1 MIRKSLPLILLLLGL
16 LLAAC
21 SEQQAAQ
28 ESAATGLPPEPGTD
42 VAQETA
48 AEGRVSVTP
57 TESADAPT
65 PSEIGAPL
73 TFEELRGIS
82 WQWRDLVDSG
92 PSGQSDV
99 LDPQN
104 YSMVF
109 LNDGELAIKA
119 DCNNVRGSYLLDA
132 GQLRII
138 LGPSTMAFCG
148 DDSLDIQFLNLLSK
162 TTSGIIREDGR
173 LKLFTADG
181 STMGFDNGGEPTQAA
196 VDGDLSLIAN
206 VLWLWQDLVETQPAS
221 QSIVPEP
228 RAYTIGFRYNGAVQ
242 VQSDCNNALGEY
254 EIRGSAIALTFGPT
268 TAVFCGEESLD
279 TAFRELLEKVA
290 TFTVEGGRLEL
301 STSDGATLGFSNGG
315 SLPGTIGLRPDD
327 ISLDTTGV
335 AETWHAYVVPETP
348 YDASMPPGPSGLPE
362 HIEITF
368 NGQTPDELE
377 PIDPVIYIIPAAAYE
392 AMYELND
399 DGAITRMMNQIAA
412 MTYDIPEPPP
422 VSGMPVL
429 PLERAGAGYNDL
441 AVSVSRGAPRSE
453 SATKNGFRFIGRW
466 NQDANPVTNEGLT
479 YIYQGFANDGTYLV
493 SYWHPVRL
501 DALPDD
507 VSGVSQELMDAFNS
521 DPLSH
526 INVQAANLNGIPAA
540 DWMPDLN
547 NLDALVASLQIEGM
561 VSAGVEEKTWVW
573 TGRGSANG
581 EAAPV
586 ENPGQYRITYNNDG
600 TFNYQADCNAG
611 GGGFS
616 VIGGFNGG
624 IRHAL
629 GPSTLAA
636 CPPASRADEFVGAIA
651 AADAFRMLP
660 GGHKMQLLLPAGGDV
675 LTFSDA
681 RFIDVDL
688 PEPEAGLPTA
698 TVTAP
703 EGIFVRTGPAA
714 NYPSLGV
721 AAYGE
726 TGTIAGR
733 SEDGQWWVIDAPAAP
748 SGQVWVSAAF
758 VTAVGADDVP
768 VVAAPVLP
776 TPAPTPTPVP
786 PPSPA
791 VSFSADTT
799 VVNKGDCA
807 TLRWEVEN
815 IQAIWVYPA
824 GSNYQDFPKTGQGSQ
839 IVCPEQTTTYEMRV
853 LHVDGTTEIRSIT
866 IQVNQPNT
874 LADTSW
880 ALTSL
885 NGNQLLLPESNL
897 TLQFVGE
904 GNATAGGGCNT
915 FSGSYA
921 VYFTGISIG
930 PLSGTRVACG
940 DEIDAQENAYLQAL
954 QAATTFSQNDD
965 VLVLYGVGNVEVA
978 RFSTLSAA
986 PLPGE

>member
-1 MIRKSLPLILLLLGL
+1 MIRKSLPLILLLLIL

-21 SEQQAAQ
+21 SEQTPAD
-28 ESAATGLPPEPGTD
+28 SAATDLPPEPGTD
-42 VAQETA
+42 VAQEA
-48 AEGRVSVTP
+48 VSEGQESATP
-57 TESADAPT
+57 TESADAPA

-82 WQWRDLVDSG
+82 WEWRDLVDSG
-92 PSGQSDV
+92 PAGQSDV
-99 LDPQN
+99 PDPQN
-104 YSMVF
+104 YSIVF
-109 LNDGELAIKA
+109 LNDGELAIEA

-148 DDSLDIQFLNLLSK
+148 DESLDVQFLNLLSK
-162 TTSGIIREDGR
+162 TTSGILSEDGR
-173 LKLFTADG
+173 LKLFTGDG
-181 STMGFDNGGEPTQAA
+181 STLGFDNGGEPTQTV

-206 VLWLWQDLVETQPAS
+206 VLWLWQDLVETQPAG
-221 QSIVPEP
+221 QSIVPDP
-228 RAYTIGFRYNGAVQ
+228 QAYTIGFRYDGTLQ
-242 VQSDCNNALGEY
+242 VQADCNNVLGEY
-254 EIRGSAIALTFGPT
+254 EIRGNAIAFTFGPST
-268 TAVFCGEESLD
+268 MASCGEESLD
-279 TAFRELLEKVA
+279 TQYMELLNSVT
-290 TFTVEGGRLEL
+290 TFSIEGGRFEL

-315 SLPGTIGLRPDD
+315 SLPGTIGLAPDA

-335 AETWHAYVVPETP
+335 AETWHAYVVPETL
-348 YDASMPPGPSGLPE
+348 YDASMPHGPFGLPE
-362 HIEITF
+362 HVEITF
-368 NGQTPDELE
+368 NGQTPDDLE
-377 PIDPVIYIIPAAAYE
+377 DIDPVMYIIPVAAYE
-392 AMYELND
+392 AMYELSD
-399 DGAITRMMNQIAA
+399 DSTITRMMNQIAA

-422 VSGMPVL
+422 TSGMPVL

-466 NQDANPVTNEGLT
+466 KQDANPVTNEGLT
-479 YIYQGFANDGTYLV
+479 YVYQGFTNDGAFLV

-521 DPLSH
+521 DPLSQ
-526 INVQAANLNGIPAA
+526 INVQAANLNGMTPA

-547 NLDALVASLQIEGM
+547 NLDALMASLQIDGM
-561 VSAGVEEKTWVW
+561 VSAGVQGKTWIW
-573 TGRGSANG
+573 TGRGPANG

-586 ENPGQYRITYNNDG
+586 ENPAQYRITYNNDG
-600 TFNYQADCNAG
+600 TFNYQADCNVG

-636 CPPASRADEFVGAIA
+636 CPSDSRADEFVGAIA

-675 LTFSDA
+675 LTFTDA
-681 RFIDVDL
+681 QFVDVDL

-703 EGIFVRTGPAA
+703 EGIFVRTGPAT

-726 TGTIAGR
+726 TGTIVGR

-768 VVAAPVLP
+768 VVATPLLP
-776 TPAPTPTPVP
+776 TPVPTPTPVP
-786 PPSPA
+786 PPSPS

-807 TLRWEVEN
+807 TLRWNVEN
-815 IQAIWVYPA
+815 IQAIWVYPS
-824 GSNYQDFPKTGQGSQ
+824 GSNHQDFPQTGQGRQ

-866 IQVNQPNT
+866 VQVNQPNT
-874 LADTSW
+874 LADSSW

-904 GNATAGGGCNT
+904 SNANAGGGCNT

-930 PLSGTRVACG
+930 PLAGTQVAC
-940 DEIDAQENAYLQAL
+940 DDDIDTQETVFIQAL
-954 QAATTFSQNDD
+954 QSATTFSQNGD

-978 RFSTLSAA
+978 RFSALRAV
-986 PLPGE
+986 PRPGG

>member
-1 MIRKSLPLILLLLGL
+1 
-16 LLAAC
+16 
-21 SEQQAAQ
+21 
-28 ESAATGLPPEPGTD
+28 
-42 VAQETA
+42 
-48 AEGRVSVTP
+48 
-57 TESADAPT
+57 
-65 PSEIGAPL
+65 
-73 TFEELRGIS
+73 
-82 WQWRDLVDSG
+82 
-92 PSGQSDV
+92 
-99 LDPQN
+99 
-104 YSMVF
+104 
-109 LNDGELAIKA
+109 
-119 DCNNVRGSYLLDA
+119 
-132 GQLRII
+132 
-138 LGPSTMAFCG
+138 
-148 DDSLDIQFLNLLSK
+148 
-162 TTSGIIREDGR
+162 
-173 LKLFTADG
+173 
-181 STMGFDNGGEPTQAA
+181 
-196 VDGDLSLIAN
+196 
-206 VLWLWQDLVETQPAS
+206 
-221 QSIVPEP
+221 
-228 RAYTIGFRYNGAVQ
+228 
-242 VQSDCNNALGEY
+242 
-254 EIRGSAIALTFGPT
+254 
-268 TAVFCGEESLD
+268 
-279 TAFRELLEKVA
+279 
-290 TFTVEGGRLEL
+290 
-301 STSDGATLGFSNGG
+301 
-315 SLPGTIGLRPDD
+315 
-327 ISLDTTGV
+327 
-335 AETWHAYVVPETP
+335 
-348 YDASMPPGPSGLPE
+348 
-362 HIEITF
+362 
-368 NGQTPDELE
+368 
-377 PIDPVIYIIPAAAYE
+377 
-392 AMYELND
+392 
-399 DGAITRMMNQIAA
+399 
-412 MTYDIPEPPP
+412 
-422 VSGMPVL
+422 
-429 PLERAGAGYNDL
+429 
-441 AVSVSRGAPRSE
+441 
-453 SATKNGFRFIGRW
+453 
-466 NQDANPVTNEGLT
+466 
-479 YIYQGFANDGTYLV
+479 
-493 SYWHPVRL
+493 
-501 DALPDD
+501 
-507 VSGVSQELMDAFNS
+507 
-521 DPLSH
+521 
-526 INVQAANLNGIPAA
+526 
-540 DWMPDLN
+540 
-547 NLDALVASLQIEGM
+547 
-561 VSAGVEEKTWVW
+561 
-573 TGRGSANG
+573 
-581 EAAPV
+581 
-586 ENPGQYRITYNNDG
+586 
-600 TFNYQADCNAG
+600 
-611 GGGFS
+611 
-616 VIGGFNGG
+616 
-624 IRHAL
+624 
-629 GPSTLAA
+629 
-636 CPPASRADEFVGAIA
+636 VGAIA

-714 NYPSLGV
+714 SYPSLGV

-824 GSNYQDFPKTGQGSQ
+824 GSNYQDFPQTGQGSQ

-954 QAATTFSQNDD
+954 QAATTFSQNED